1 LRLGLEKISKNFI
14 RTFDFMAR
22 KSTKV
27 ISLLYAQKDSSQ
39 LPPDSESVGPEMWR
53 IKEAKD

>member
-1 LRLGLEKISKNFI
+1 LEKISKNFI